1 MNASEVGAQAPAATQ
16 PAAAPGGASPERGQ
30 PVEAL
35 LVATDLVKSYGPVKA
50 VQGVSFV
57 CHPGEVLA
65 LVGENGAGKST
76 VAKMLA
82 GAVTPTSG
90 TITVEDAP
98 LASGSVRLSRRSGV
112 RCAFQELALVPEW
125 TVAENLSLP
134 DGAPLR
140 GFSQKTAITAA
151 SALLDS
157 LDLPQ
162 IDPRALV
169 SDLSLANRQLVEIA
183 RAFAGE
189 PKLLILDE
197 ASSALTPP
205 GVEWLFARIRELTA
219 RGGSVIYVSHRLGE
233 IAEIADRGIVL
244 RDGGL
249 AGEFSRGSWTD
260 DELIS
265 LMAGRRAERFFPDP
279 PARAVDGDVLEVEG
293 LRAEGVHGISLTIG
307 AGEIVGIGG
316 LAGHGQAELLRA
328 LFGASAATADTWT
341 IDGEAVTRLTPVRGV
356 RRGLGYVPEDRKKEG
371 LALELGVGENLLA
384 PWLKAWQLGGKP
396 RLARERG
403 WLDGVLA
410 ALSVRTRGPLEAAG
424 ALSGGNQQK
433 LVFGR
438 WMDRSRSVIL
448 LHDPTR
454 GIDVRA
460 KQELYGAIVDLAKQG
475 VGVLWFSTEVEE
487 LVHVCHRVLVLYNGQ
502 VTDELAGERLTADA
516 IVGAAVGVT
525 GSIQTVS
532 AAELE
537 EAAAARARA
546 PRSRTADKTAR
557 EQTARTSR

>member
-1 MNASEVGAQAPAATQ
+1 MNASEVGAADVV
-16 PAAAPGGASPERGQ
+16 AAPGQAEAAQ
-30 PVEAL
+30 PARAGNVRSGEAL

-140 GFSQKTAITAA
+140 GFSQKKAIGAA

-205 GVEWLFARIRELTA
+205 GVEWLFTRIRELTE

-249 AGEFSRGSWTD
+249 AGEFWRGSWTD

-265 LMAGRRAERFFPDP
+265 LMAGRKAERFFPDP
-279 PARAVDGDVLEVEG
+279 PARTHDGDVLEVEG
-293 LRAEGVHGISLTIG
+293 LRGEGVHGISLTIG

-328 LFGASAATADTWT
+328 LFGASTATADSWT
-341 IDGEAVTRLTPVRGV
+341 IDGESVTRLTPVRGV

-424 ALSGGNQQK
+424 SLSGGNQQK

-438 WMDRSRSVIL
+438 WMNRSRSVIL

-502 VTDELAGERLTADA
+502 ITDELAGERLTADA

-537 EAAAARARA
+537 EAASEAAKTQTRGRAAREKT
-546 PRSRTADKTAR
+546 PRS
-557 EQTARTSR
+557 SR

>member
-1 MNASEVGAQAPAATQ
+1 MNASEVGAAAPGATL
-16 PAAAPGGASPERGQ
+16 PAAAPGAATGETLRPESSG
-30 PVEAL
+30 EAL

-140 GFSQKTAITAA
+140 GFSQKKAITAA
-151 SALLDS
+151 SALLES
-157 LDLPQ
+157 LDLAQ

-244 RDGGL
+244 RDGAL
-249 AGEFSRGSWTD
+249 AGEFARGSWTD

-265 LMAGRRAERFFPDP
+265 LMAGRKAERFFPDP
-279 PARAVDGDVLEVEG
+279 PQRTEERDVLEVEG
-293 LRAEGVHGISLTIG
+293 LRAEGVHGVSLTIG

-328 LFGASAATADTWT
+328 LFGASAATADAWS
-341 IDGEAVTRLTPVRGV
+341 IDGETVTRLTPVRGV

-384 PWLKAWQLGGKP
+384 PWFKAWQLGGKP

-403 WLDGVLA
+403 WLDGVLS

-438 WMDRSRSVIL
+438 WMNRSRSVIL

-460 KQELYGAIVDLAKQG
+460 KQELYGAIVDLARQG

-537 EAAAARARA
+537 ETARQ
-546 PRSRTADKTAR
+546 KTAR
-557 EQTARTSR
+557 NSR